1 MSGIRIG
8 STPSHWTHWNL
19 RPPVFAMM
27 KCIGM
32 RHFGQGGGGGF
43 FGMTRTLSLSGA
55 STAELTVAGDAE
67 DGTAMAKI

>member
-1 MSGIRIG
+1 
-8 STPSHWTHWNL
+8 
-19 RPPVFAMM
+19 MM